1 MTLRTSLRFG
11 PMLLALVGCNNK
23 YTAPEDSDTGYVYH
37 DTQQVHDSD
46 TGDSTLDSTDT
57 SDSAPDTGDSADSGD
72 TASDTGTVPTLLALD
87 VYPAA
92 ITVGVGAAWTERAV
106 ATAADGSR
114 ADAVGVTWT
123 VDDPTIATVD
133 ASGAVTALAAGATTV
148 HATLDGL
155 DTPVAVTVSA
165 DNLMTV
171 MVYDAA
177 TGLPIDQARVKTDAG
192 SARTDATGLA
202 SVPVTDGAPATVT
215 AYVDDTYGA
224 VTYAH
229 VTARSVAVY
238 LEPRDSTGAD
248 AQLTGTVD
256 LSGVADPA
264 WNEVGVGIVVPS
276 FNRALAMLTVDDL
289 FGPDRDVT
297 VFGVTVS
304 LPANL
309 IVEGTAE
316 DYTADC
322 WPGAV
327 GSWGFA
333 GPLKVSDVSSGV
345 TNTADSLNLLISNLA
360 SMTWGYATGATAVA
374 DTAATLDLAPSEGFT
389 DTVNVTLPALPLGF
403 RGDESF
409 LVFTADDHVDD
420 GWVMTG
426 LGQGTSS
433 AVVSTVAAG
442 SVADSIGSGVI
453 ALAEVGGTGS
463 GGATS
468 AAYGAVASD
477 GSVTLPALQDVAVID
492 VWDPAT
498 TSIGV
503 TTDADA
509 DFVRVRFTDTRH
521 HIHDLYVPPGAWTGT
536 LPSAVSGFGN
546 ANATVE
552 VTAVQTA
559 DGIYD
564 DWLAAGAV
572 DMGEMSVQTSA
583 RTVQE

>member
-1 MTLRTSLRFG
+1 MTLRTSLSYG
-11 PMLLALVGCNNK
+11 PMLLVLVGCNNK
-23 YTAPEDSDTGYVYH
+23 YTAPEDSDTGYVYQ
-37 DTQQVHDSD
+37 DTQQVHDSE
-46 TGDSTLDSTDT
+46 
-57 SDSAPDTGDSADSGD
+57 TGDSADSTD
-72 TASDTGTVPTLLALD
+72 TTDTVDTTETADTGETGGDTGTAPAFLALD

-92 ITVGVGAAWTERAV
+92 ITVGVGAAWSERAV
-106 ATAADGSR
+106 ATAADGTR

-123 VDDPTIATVD
+123 VDDPTIASVD
-133 ASGAVTALAAGATTV
+133 SAGAITALAVGSTTV

-155 DTPVAVTVSA
+155 DTPVAVEVRD
-165 DNLMTV
+165 DNLLQV

-224 VTYAH
+224 VTYAQ

-248 AQLTGTVD
+248 ADLQGTMD
-256 LSGVADPA
+256 LSAVPDPA

-276 FNRALAMLTVDDL
+276 FARALAMLTVDDV

-297 VFGVTVS
+297 VFGVTVA

-309 IVEGTAE
+309 VVEGTVE
-316 DYTADC
+316 DYTTDC

-327 GSWGFA
+327 GNWGFA

-345 TNTADSLNLLISNLA
+345 SNTADSLNLLIANL
-360 SMTWGYATGATAVA
+360 SGMVWGYNTGATAVA
-374 DTAATLDLAPSEGFT
+374 DTAATLDLAPSAAFT
-389 DTVNVTLPALPLGF
+389 DTVNVTLPALSLGF

-420 GWVMTG
+420 GWIMTG
-426 LGQGTSS
+426 LGQGTTS
-433 AVVSTVAAG
+433 AVVSTVAPG
-442 SVADSIGSGVI
+442 SVTDSIGSGVI
-453 ALAEVGGTGS
+453 ALAEVGGTGT

-468 AAYGAVASD
+468 AAFADVAAD
-477 GSVTLPALQDVAVID
+477 GSVTLPDLQDVAVVD
-492 VWDPAT
+492 VWDPASST
-498 TSIGV
+498 IGV

-521 HIHDLYVPPGAWTGT
+521 RIHDLYVPPGAYSGA
-536 LPSAVSGFGN
+536 LPTAVSGFGN
-546 ANATVE
+546 ANATIE

-559 DGIYD
+559 DGLYD
-564 DWLAAGAV
+564 DWLASGAV
-572 DMGEMSVQTSA
+572 DMGEMRVQTSV